1 MRSLTLTRGVAL
13 GGALTL
19 LCAQAANAA
28 STPTGENTPVHLASS
43 ATAHAAAAGG
53 SGSGILRTI
62 IALVV
67 VIVLIY
73 AVARILRALK
83 GRDEVRASGT
93 GLSQIATLPLGP
105 NRSVALVRAGRDIVL
120 VGVAEQGITA
130 LKTYTEAEAIANGIE
145 IPPDSDDLD
154 PTERPLDRV
163 LAGLRRMTVRS

>member
-19 LCAQAANAA
+19 LCAQAADAA
-28 STPTGENTPVHLASS
+28 GTPTGENTPVRLTASG
-43 ATAHAAAAGG
+43 TAHAAASGGG
-53 SGSGILRTI
+53 SSILRTI

-67 VIVLIY
+67 VVVLIY

-83 GRDEVRASGT
+83 GRDEVRASGR
-93 GLSQIATLPLGP
+93 GLAQIATLPLGA

-145 IPPDSDDLD
+145 IPEAVADDLD
-154 PTERPLDRV
+154 PAERPLDRV
-163 LAGLRRMTVRS
+163 MDGLRRMTVRS

>member
-28 STPTGENTPVHLASS
+28 GTPTGENTPVHLASS
-43 ATAHAAAAGG
+43 ATAHAAAGG
-53 SGSGILRTI
+53 GGGSGILRTI

-145 IPPDSDDLD
+145 IPPDSDELD

-163 LAGLRRMTVRS
+163 LEGLRRMTVRS

>member
-28 STPTGENTPVHLASS
+28 GTPAGENTPVHLTSGA
-43 ATAHAAAAGG
+43 AAHAAAGG
-53 SGSGILRTI
+53 SGSSILRTI

-83 GRDEVRASGT
+83 GRDEVRASGS

-145 IPPDSDDLD
+145 IPPDPDDLD
-154 PTERPLDRV
+154 PAERPLDRV
-163 LAGLRRMTVRS
+163 LEGLRRMTVRS

>member
-1 MRSLTLTRGVAL
+1 MRSLPLTRGVAV

-19 LCAQAANAA
+19 LCAQAASAA
-28 STPTGENTPVHLASS
+28 SSPTGENTPIHLTAGSTVH
-43 ATAHAAAAGG
+43 AAAGG
-53 SGSGILRTI
+53 GGSSILRTV

-145 IPPDSDDLD
+145 IPQDPDDLD
-154 PTERPLDRV
+154 PGERPMDRV
-163 LAGLRRMTVRS
+163 LDGLRRMTVRS